1 MQQKLL
7 TKTIKPNEN
16 ISFPIGTILAV
27 KGYYRKLNFQRIF
40 GKFKKRGLD
49 INSLTQG
56 LLSYKLT
63 ENFSISKASNWINRK
78 QVLHEFELKSFH
90 EKTLFRTL
98 GIIGKNREEII
109 ANIQTNLFNKYNF
122 EHTNCNIDWTSLVV
136 WGEMCKLAKHGFSKD
151 HRPDKKQISLG
162 VSEIANPINIP
173 IGITIE
179 SGNMPDMKHFP
190 KSYNQIKDRLKPNS
204 RITFDK
210 GANSKENLEMI
221 LAEKMRYLTAKKLN
235 KSDDK
240 RIENFDLSKVECIDK
255 EKGVYGIKFHKP
267 SKIDY
272 FYFSEEL
279 KMTQLKSK
287 KKKAL
292 KMLNEAME
300 IQKSLDNNK
309 TLPKRF
315 QIKNRLVDV
324 KYDYQTK
331 LKDLNEKEA
340 LAYVE
345 KEVITGREG
354 FFSLISNENLTL
366 KDALLIYRKKDSVE
380 KMINSLKNEIEIKPL
395 RVWTENSIYGAIII
409 GFVAQLFMSL
419 IKYENDELKN
429 ISIKFIKN
437 SMMNLTVTI
446 EIIKSNRKR
455 YIYSNFNSINQQI
468 LIKSRGIP

>member
-7 TKTIKPNEN
+7 TRIIKPNEN
-16 ISFPIGTILAV
+16 ISFPIGTILTV
-27 KGYYRKLNFQRIF
+27 KGYYEKLNFPDIL

-49 INSLTQG
+49 LNSLIQG

-63 ENFSISKASNWINRK
+63 ENFSISKASDWINRK
-78 QVLHEFELKSFH
+78 QVLDEFELKSFH

-122 EHTNCNIDWTSLVV
+122 EHTDCNVDWTSLVI

-162 VSEIANPINIP
+162 ISEIANPINVP

-179 SGNMPDMKHFP
+179 SGNTPDMKHFS
-190 KSYNQIKDRLKPNS
+190 KSYNQIKNKLKPNS

-210 GANSKENLEMI
+210 GANSKENIEMI

-240 RIENFDLSKVECIDK
+240 RIEAFDKSKAECIDK
-255 EKGVYGIKFHKP
+255 EKEIYGIKFHKL
-267 SKIDY
+267 SKIDF

-279 KMTQLKSK
+279 KQTQLKSK

-292 KMLNEAME
+292 KMLSEARE
-300 IQKSLDNNK
+300 IQKSLDKNK

-315 QIKNRLVDV
+315 QIKNKLVDI

-331 LKDLNEKEA
+331 LKKLGEKEA
-340 LAYVE
+340 LEYVE
-345 KEVITGREG
+345 NEIITGREG

-366 KDALLIYRKKDSVE
+366 KEALEIYRKKDSVE
-380 KMINSLKNEIEIKPL
+380 KMIHSLKNEIEIKPL

-409 GFVAQLFMSL
+409 GFIAQLFMSL

-429 ISIKFIKN
+429 VSIKFIKN
-437 SMMNLTVTI
+437 SMMNLTVTV
-446 EIIKSNRKR
+446 EIVGNKTKR
-455 YIYSNFNSINQQI
+455 WIYANFDLVNELI
-468 LIKSRGIP
+468 LAQNNGIT